1 MIIEENMELKLILGI
16 ITTLLAFPTF
26 IPYLKDIVQR
36 KTEPHT
42 YTWLIWTILQSIG
55 VYAGFQDGGG
65 FGMWG
70 LAIGAVFC
78 AIIFLLSLKYGTTN
92 ITRFDL
98 YCLVGAF
105 ITLGIYLFTN
115 NGLLAVLL
123 VAIIDFVGFLPT
135 FRKGWE
141 EPETETISTF
151 GLSAF
156 GNLLSV
162 FALENYTFIT
172 TLYVGSLLFTN
183 TTFAT
188 MIYLRRTIFKKEK

>member
-1 MIIEENMELKLILGI
+1 MEIKLILGV
-16 ITTLLAFPTF
+16 ITAVLAIPTF
-26 IPYLKDIVQR
+26 LPYLRDIIQR

-70 LAIGAVFC
+70 LALGAVFC
-78 AIIFLLSLKYGTTN
+78 AIIFLLSLKYGTRN

-98 YCLVGAF
+98 YCLIGAF
-105 ITLGIYLFTN
+105 VTLAIYLFTN
-115 NGLLAVLL
+115 NALLAVSL

-141 EPETETISTF
+141 EPETETVSTF
-151 GLSAF
+151 ALSAF
-156 GNLLSV
+156 GNLLSI
-162 FALENYTFIT
+162 FALENYSLIT

-183 TTFAT
+183 TTFS
-188 MIYLRRTIFKKEK
+188 ILIWLRRTVYKKNNL